1 MMNLKI
7 ILKISLKISSTSI
20 SRGETMFK
28 HNTVLLK
35 ETVDGLDIKP
45 DGIYVDATL
54 GGGGHTEYLLS
65 QVPDGRVIA
74 FDQDIYAIDKA
85 KEKFKDVE
93 NITFVHSN
101 FSHLKEELK
110 KLGIDKVD
118 GILYDLGVSS
128 PQLDI
133 TERGFSHSKEA
144 RLDMRM
150 DQSQSLDAYEIVNTY
165 PYEDLVRIF
174 FRYGEEKFSKQIARE
189 IERLREIQPIETTT
203 ELASIIKSKIPAKFL
218 KMSGHP
224 ARRVFQALRIAVN
237 DELGVF
243 EKSLEQAIDLLKKDG
258 RVSVITFHS
267 LEDRICKQIYQ
278 EYERGPELPKNMPI
292 IPEGYEP
299 VLKRVNKKPILASDE
314 ELNEN
319 PRARSAKLRIA
330 KKLK

>member
-1 MMNLKI
+1 
-7 ILKISLKISSTSI
+7 
-20 SRGETMFK
+20 
-28 HNTVLLK
+28 
-35 ETVDGLDIKP
+35 
-45 DGIYVDATL
+45 
-54 GGGGHTEYLLS
+54 
-65 QVPDGRVIA
+65 
-74 FDQDIYAIDKA
+74 
-85 KEKFKDVE
+85 
-93 NITFVHSN
+93 
-101 FSHLKEELK
+101 
-110 KLGIDKVD
+110 
-118 GILYDLGVSS
+118 
-128 PQLDI
+128 
-133 TERGFSHSKEA
+133 
-144 RLDMRM
+144 
-150 DQSQSLDAYEIVNTY
+150 
-165 PYEDLVRIF
+165 LVRIF

-203 ELASIIKSKIPAKFL
+203 ELASIIKSKIPANFL